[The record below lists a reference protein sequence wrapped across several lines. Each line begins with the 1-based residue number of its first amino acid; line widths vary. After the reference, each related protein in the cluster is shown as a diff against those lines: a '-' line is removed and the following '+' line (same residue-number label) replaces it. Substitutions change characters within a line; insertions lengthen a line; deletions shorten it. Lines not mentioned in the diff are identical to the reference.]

1 MAAGL
6 DLVERL
12 SPSGLSSHAP
22 SERRHTRSRP
32 LNVHRFDQSTQK
44 KGKEEGVQL
53 GTVEHGEQ

>member
-22 SERRHTRSRP
+22 SEHRHTRSRP

-53 GTVEHGEQ
+53 GTVERREQ